1 MQLKTFTRAAA
12 KLLNI
17 TCDNNSIMQQYI
29 IKYIEMSPEE
39 YFWFELSFILN
50 KPAQFVKQF
59 YENVYLMEF
68 KRQNGYLQSLKHSEV
83 PLKYIENVTLT
94 KQLQQHI
101 QQLHDKI
108 TE

>member
-17 TCDNNSIMQQYI
+17 TCDDNAIMQQYI
-29 IKYIEMSPEE
+29 IKYIEINPEE
-39 YFWFELSFILN
+39 YFLFELSYIIN

-59 YENVYLMEF
+59 YENVYL
-68 KRQNGYLQSLKHSEV
+68 KAIQRQNRYLQSINHIQA
-83 PLKYIENVTLT
+83 PQKYIENVTLT
-94 KQLQQHI
+94 KQLQQLPYI
-101 QQLHDKI
+101 V